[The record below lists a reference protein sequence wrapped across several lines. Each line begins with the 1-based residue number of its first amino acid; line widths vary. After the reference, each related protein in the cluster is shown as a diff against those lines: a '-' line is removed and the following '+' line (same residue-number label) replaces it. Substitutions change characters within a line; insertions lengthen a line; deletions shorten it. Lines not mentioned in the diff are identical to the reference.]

1 MKKIIVLVTKTLLL
15 VFLTVS
21 VSGCGSK
28 GNATDN
34 SSEDASKSEIK
45 IGFSMGTL
53 QEERWE
59 RDRDIFV
66 STAKELGADVIV
78 QNADN
83 DSQEQVNQVK
93 YLLDQGI
100 DILVIIPQDADKS
113 ASLVQMAKK
122 AGKKVISYD
131 RLVKNAGVDMYI
143 SFDNVK
149 VGELMARYVVDRD
162 PHGNYVI
169 INGSPTDY
177 NCTMVSQGYNK
188 VLQPYITGGKIK
200 IIKEAWAQ
208 DWTYEEALKCVR
220 QVLDQGSSIDGI
232 IAGNDN
238 LAMEAIKGLS
248 ERSLAGRVRV
258 VGQDADL
265 GGCQRV
271 VEGTQFMTVYKPIDR
286 IAKAAAEA
294 AVKMASGEQVKANST
309 IYDGKYDV
317 PYLVLE
323 PTAVTKENIMDTV
336 IHDGFHKIEEVFAN
350 VPKSLWPQK

>member
-1 MKKIIVLVTKTLLL
+1 MKKLIILVSKTILI
-15 VFLTVS
+15 VFFIASTT
-21 VSGCGSK
+21 GCGSD
-28 GNATDN
+28 GNISDK
-34 SSEDASKSEIK
+34 SSENPSKSKIK

-83 DSQEQVNQVK
+83 DSQEQVSQVK

-100 DILVIIPQDADKS
+100 DILVIIPQDAEK
-113 ASLVQMAKK
+113 AAPLVQMAKK

-149 VGELMARYVVDRD
+149 VGELMAKYVVDKV
-162 PHGNYVI
+162 PQGNYVI

-177 NCTMVSQGYNK
+177 NCTMVSQGYTK
-188 VLQPYITGGKIK
+188 VLKPYINSGKVK
-200 IIKEAWAQ
+200 IVKETWAQ

-220 QVLDQGSSIDGI
+220 MVLEQGDSIDGI

-248 ERSLAGRVRV
+248 ERSLAGKVKV
-258 VGQDADL
+258 VGQDADM

-271 VEGTQFMTVYKPIDR
+271 VEGTQLMTVYKPIDK
-286 IAKAAAEA
+286 IAKAAAEI
-294 AVKMASGEQVKANST
+294 AVKMASGEEVKANNT
-309 IYDGKYDV
+309 INDGKYDV
-317 PYLVLE
+317 PYYVLE
-323 PTAVTKENIMDTV
+323 PIAVTKENIMDTV
-336 IHDGFHKIEEVFAN
+336 IHDGFHKMEEVFAN